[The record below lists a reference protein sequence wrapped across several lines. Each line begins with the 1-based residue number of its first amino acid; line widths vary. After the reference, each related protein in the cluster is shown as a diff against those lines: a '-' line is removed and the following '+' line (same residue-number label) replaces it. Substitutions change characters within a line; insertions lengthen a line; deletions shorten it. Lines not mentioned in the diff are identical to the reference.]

1 MSVTPAIMARGAER
15 HGECVTP
22 RGGCH
27 ESLKVWAAGLPNAVG
42 SPQPS
47 SLTAF
52 NPSSR

>member
-15 HGECVTP
+15 HEGVTP

-27 ESLKVWAAGLPNAVG
+27 ESLKVWAAGLQNAAG

-47 SLTAF
+47 GLTAF